1 MVAISWSTIQSLAI
15 FFGPIVLPRALAF
28 YRSLRAPST
37 IQPQPIPTEASRA
50 LNILFISA
58 VAFLL
63 STLPFFSPPNIFQQT
78 ASRLQTPTNVLFTR
92 LAALR
97 PLTPTEVSLRQIF
110 ESDGLEARLLYLLHG
125 PTTLA
130 SCTLTTP
137 QSHDAAT
144 TYLFYAL
151 PSILAPHLFHLLLLG
166 LSTSAP
172 LAGKDAARWRTG
184 ATILGVAL
192 AGLDVLAIATYEYGR
207 NARATTAAEIDFFSW
222 KARVVRGLLVAVA
235 DAALAWVIWMT
246 ATRRAFV
253 VPKPAAERVEE
264 VSRVL
269 EGVLGKMR
277 GSGAVRNV
285 VFRDTALR
293 DRVERYWVNE
303 EGMMRSV
310 LEEGEV
316 VSALAGVLQG
326 ADVERMN
333 KEAEGFVNSVLG
345 QVQAVNENG

>member
-1 MVAISWSTIQSLAI
+1 LV
-15 FFGPIVLPRALAF
+15 
-28 YRSLRAPST
+28 
-37 IQPQPIPTEASRA
+37 
-50 LNILFISA
+50 
-58 VAFLL
+58 
-63 STLPFFSPPNIFQQT
+63 
-78 ASRLQTPTNVLFTR
+78 
-92 LAALR
+92 
-97 PLTPTEVSLRQIF
+97 
-110 ESDGLEARLLYLLHG
+110 
-125 PTTLA
+125 
-130 SCTLTTP
+130 
-137 QSHDAAT
+137 
-144 TYLFYAL
+144 
-151 PSILAPHLFHLLLLG
+151 
-166 LSTSAP
+166 
-172 LAGKDAARWRTG
+172 GKDAARWRTG

-192 AGLDVLAIATYEYGR
+192 AGLDVLATATYEYGR
-207 NARATTAAEIDFFSW
+207 NARATTAGEIDFFFW

-235 DAALAWVIWMT
+235 DGALAWVVWMT

-264 VSRVL
+264 ASRVL

-277 GSGAVRNV
+277 GLGAVRNV

-310 LEEGEV
+310 LEEREV

-333 KEAEGFVNSVLG
+333 REAEGFVNSVLG